1 MNYTLYIDE
10 SGDFQ
15 SQKGQWVISGALF
28 ADTYENCENFL
39 DSNMLSVPSQLGL
52 NSIKQ
57 FHLTEFRR
65 DYGYK
70 EAVNM
75 AKIVLNKLDNLPFD
89 YHCLAAINFSKSS
102 LSSREKTY
110 RLMLADLLALCETVV
125 PEDEVIE
132 NLDLIVASRTI
143 DGVLATSISNIN
155 EEIIKSLPIA
165 MEVDLATKGMV
176 ELIGK
181 HIKVKMDYANNSW
194 GLVCADFVA
203 NLNYHN
209 RKESEKTYLAT
220 LAKEGKYSLFE
231 SFGGYEI
238 RRANIAER
246 DKDFVLSLYRWIII
260 YGKGANDVQ
269 AKEAIDRLLYKIFN
283 KRGTSGQN
291 ATFEAIVERLW
302 RNHNGIDQYN
312 NLSSMLRLFDIE
324 FEDYLDKNNL
334 QNYINLLF
342 RLRNMILLVENHTG
356 NIDKASLI
364 AAKQNNMI
372 SRLASNPE
380 NFHMILDFKIHE
392 IELSI
397 NSLELEKALTQANDY
412 YSMVQNYK
420 EIWKLLIEEEEVSSF
435 EASRASIKAEMALI
449 RCETLSNKIHDENSL
464 LQKLHNFKNV
474 KKLLSNNMD
483 LSRLNNYQVMFFLKQ
498 KEPKKAVDFCL
509 SLYENISSEEL
520 NYFDLL
526 WFLHAVND
534 SLLKNEKIKIQTLKK
549 SIDFQV
555 SKLDPNKKGHPMDL
569 IWREVALYQYLS
581 GDKSNALKSIKK
593 SKNAFDL
600 GNSPISKWLIV
611 LIEIHNDFINDKIK
625 NIEDYFDDV
634 LYIDLVKNLDSNV
647 SILERVRL
655 ASPY

>member
-1 MNYTLYIDE
+1 MKYTLYIDE

-15 SQKGQWVISGALF
+15 SPKVQWVISGVLF
-28 ADTYENCENFL
+28 ADTYENCEKFL
-39 DSNMLSVPSQLGL
+39 NSNMLNVPSQLGL

-65 DYGYK
+65 NYGHK

-89 YHCLAAINFSKSS
+89 YHCLAAINFTKSS

-125 PEDEVIE
+125 PEDDIIE
-132 NLDLIVASRTI
+132 NLDLVVASRTI

-155 EEIIKSLPIA
+155 EEIIKSLPVA
-165 MEVDLATKGMV
+165 LEVDLATKGMV

-181 HIKVKMDYANNSW
+181 HIKVRMDYANNSW
-194 GLVCADFVA
+194 GLVCADFLA
-203 NLNYHN
+203 NLNYN
-209 RKESEKTYLAT
+209 NQNEPEKKYLAT
-220 LAKEGKYSLFE
+220 LAEEGKYSLFE
-231 SFGGYEI
+231 SFGGYDV

-246 DKDFVLSLYRWIII
+246 DKDFVLSLYRWIVI
-260 YGKGANDVQ
+260 YGKGAQDGQ
-269 AKEAIDRLLYKIFN
+269 AKEAIDRLLYKVFN
-283 KRGTSGQN
+283 KRGTSGQS
-291 ATFEAIVERLW
+291 ATFEAIIERLW
-302 RNHNGIDQYN
+302 RNHNNINQYN
-312 NLSSMLRLFDIE
+312 SLSLMLKLFDEE
-324 FEDYLDKNNL
+324 FKKYLDKNNL
-334 QNYINLLF
+334 QKYKNLLF
-342 RLRNMILLVENHTG
+342 RLRNMILLVENHLG
-356 NIDKASLI
+356 NVDKANLVAI
-364 AAKQNNMI
+364 EQNHVI
-372 SRLASNPE
+372 IDLASNPE
-380 NFHMILDFKIHE
+380 NFQMILDFKIHE

-397 NSLELEKALTQANDY
+397 NSLELEKALSQASKY

-420 EIWKLLIEEEEVSSF
+420 EIWKLLIEEEEVASF
-435 EASRASIKAEMALI
+435 EESRASIKAEMALM
-449 RCETLSNKIHDENSL
+449 RCETLSNIVYDENSV
-464 LQKLHNFKNV
+464 LQKLHNFKTV
-474 KKLLSNNMD
+474 KELLSHNMD

-509 SLYENISSEEL
+509 SLYENISSAEL

-549 SIDFQV
+549 SIDFQI